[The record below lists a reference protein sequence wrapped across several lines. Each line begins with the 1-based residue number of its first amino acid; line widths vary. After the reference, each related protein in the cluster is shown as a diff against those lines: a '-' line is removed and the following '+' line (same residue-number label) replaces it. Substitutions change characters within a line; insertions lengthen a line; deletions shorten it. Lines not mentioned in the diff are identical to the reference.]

1 MKKIFISIIFGTFIF
16 FTIDQS
22 LVKSDIV
29 DITSFGAPPSS
40 TGAPGESTCAQS
52 GCHDDSQIGD
62 KSKAEL
68 LFDNSS
74 ISSYSPDQ
82 IYPISLHVQDPS
94 INRFGFQ
101 LVALDDNGDQ
111 CGSFIISDSEHTQI
125 LFNEL
130 EIKGR
135 EYVTYKHAGTYPK
148 IPGSH
153 SWNMKWKAPSKG
165 KGKVHFYFAT
175 VSANNDNSDKGDK
188 VFLHSMSLKEQFQTD
203 CKDLCKELGAQYQI
217 NAFIHQNNLII
228 QNDNPSIP
236 ILSTAIFSI
245 NGSSIMNQMVSSDI
259 NSEIIVPLH
268 EFQKGLY
275 ILRCTTSASINA
287 QAFLIQ

>member
-1 MKKIFISIIFGTFIF
+1 M
-16 FTIDQS
+16 
-22 LVKSDIV
+22 
-29 DITSFGAPPSS
+29 
-40 TGAPGESTCAQS
+40 
-52 GCHDDSQIGD
+52 
-62 KSKAEL
+62 
-68 LFDNSS
+68 
-74 ISSYSPDQ
+74 
-82 IYPISLHVQDPS
+82 HVQDPS

-130 EIKGR
+130 EIKDR

-188 VFLHSMSLKEQFQTD
+188 VFLHSMSLKEQIQTG
-203 CKDLCKELGAQYQI
+203 CQDLCKKLGDNQI
-217 NAFIHQNNLII
+217 NTFVKNNQLII

-287 QAFLIQ
+287 HTFLIQ

>member
-1 MKKIFISIIFGTFIF
+1 MKKIFLSIIFCTFIF

-29 DITSFGAPPSS
+29 
-40 TGAPGESTCAQS
+40 APGESTCAQS

-130 EIKGR
+130 EIKDR
-135 EYVTYKHAGTYPK
+135 EYITYKHAGTYPK

-203 CKDLCKELGAQYQI
+203 CKDLCKKLGDNQI
-217 NAFIHQNNLII
+217 NAFVKNNQLII

>member
-1 MKKIFISIIFGTFIF
+1 MKKIFISIIFCTFIF
-16 FTIDQS
+16 FNIDQS

-62 KSKAEL
+62 QSKADL
-68 LFDNSS
+68 LFNNSS
-74 ISSYSPDQ
+74 ISSYSPDE
-82 IYPISLHVQDPS
+82 IYPLSLHVQDPS

-130 EIKGR
+130 EIKDR

-188 VFLHSMSLKEQFQTD
+188 VFLHSMSLKEQIQTG
-203 CKDLCKELGAQYQI
+203 CQDLCKKLGDNQI
-217 NAFIHQNNLII
+217 NTFVKNNQLII

-236 ILSTAIFSI
+236 ILSTAIF
-245 NGSSIMNQMVSSDI
+245 
-259 NSEIIVPLH
+259 
-268 EFQKGLY
+268 
-275 ILRCTTSASINA
+275 
-287 QAFLIQ
+287 

>member
-1 MKKIFISIIFGTFIF
+1 MKKIYLSIIFCTFILF
-16 FTIDQS
+16 AIDQS
-22 LVKSDIV
+22 LVKSDIA

-52 GCHDDSQIGD
+52 GCHDDSQIGEQ
-62 KSKAEL
+62 SKAHL

-74 ISSYSPDQ
+74 ISSYSPDE

-94 INRFGFQ
+94 IKRVGFQ
-101 LVALDDNGDQ
+101 LVALDDNGNQ

-130 EIKGR
+130 EIKDR
-135 EYVTYKHAGTYPK
+135 EYVTYKHAGTFPK
-148 IPGSH
+148 MPGSH

-165 KGKVHFYFAT
+165 QGKVHFYFAT

-188 VFLHSMSLKEQFQTD
+188 VFLHSMSLNEKFQTD
-203 CKDLCKELGAQYQI
+203 CKDLCKELGDHNQI
-217 NAFIHQNNLII
+217 IAFIKQNHLII
-228 QNDNPSIP
+228 HNENPSMP

-245 NGSSIMNQMVSSDI
+245 NGSLIMNQLSLSDI
-259 NSEIIVPLH
+259 NSEIIVPLQ

-275 ILRCTTSASINA
+275 ILRCTTSSSMNA
-287 QAFLIQ
+287 HTFLIP

>member
-1 MKKIFISIIFGTFIF
+1 MKKILLFIF
-16 FTIDQS
+16 FCVLILSTIDQS

-52 GCHDDSQIGD
+52 GCHDDSQISD
-62 KSKAEL
+62 QSKAEL
-68 LFDNSS
+68 LFNNSS
-74 ISSYSPDQ
+74 ISSYSPDE
-82 IYPISLHVQDPS
+82 IYPISLHVKDPS

-101 LVALDDNGDQ
+101 IVALDDNGYQ
-111 CGSFIISDSEHTQI
+111 CGSFIISDSEHTQTF
-125 LFNEL
+125 FNEL
-130 EIKGR
+130 ENKDR

-188 VFLHSMSLKEQFQTD
+188 VFLHSMSLKEQIQTG
-203 CKDLCKELGAQYQI
+203 CQDLCKKLGDNQI
-217 NAFIHQNNLII
+217 NAFVKNNQLII
-228 QNDNPSIP
+228 HNENPSIP

-259 NSEIIVPLH
+259 NSEIIVPLQ

-275 ILRCTTSASINA
+275 VLRCTTSASINA
-287 QAFLIQ
+287 HTFLIQ